1 MRRILITA
9 MMLALAAPVAA
20 QQLYK
25 WVDKEGKTHYSD
37 TPPPNQDSKAISSG
51 GLSAAAAPTPAAAAP
66 AKTAVARD
74 KELEKGRQDSRE
86 SAKKSDDAA
95 KLAAARD
102 EQCQRLRQAFQQLVD
117 GGRIHKYND
126 KGERVLLDDADIER
140 ERVKARADMEDACKK
155 S

>member
-1 MRRILITA
+1 MRQILITA

-25 WVDKEGKTHYSD
+25 WVDKDGKTHYSD
-37 TPPPNQDSKAISSG
+37 TPPPNQDSKSIGSAAG
-51 GLSAAAAPTPAAAAP
+51 VSAAAAPAPAP

-86 SAKKSDDAA
+86 AAKKSDDAA

-102 EQCQRLRQAFQQLVD
+102 EQCQRLRQAYQQLVD

-126 KGERVLLDDADIER
+126 KGERVLLDDADIDRER
-140 ERVKARADMEDACKK
+140 EKARADMDDACKK
-155 S
+155 T

>member
-9 MMLALAAPVAA
+9 MMLALAAPLAA

-25 WVDKEGKTHYSD
+25 WVDKDGKTHYSD
-37 TPPPNQDSKAISSG
+37 TPPANQEAKPISSG
-51 GLSAAAAPTPAAAAP
+51 GLSASAAPAPAAATP
-66 AKTAVARD
+66 PKTAVSRD

-86 SAKKSDDAA
+86 AAKKSDDAA

-102 EQCQRLRQAFQQLVD
+102 EQCQRLRQAYQQLVD

-126 KGERVLLDDADIER
+126 KGERVLMDDSDIER
-140 ERVKARADMEDACKK
+140 ERGKARADMDDACKK

>member
-1 MRRILITA
+1 MKRFLIAA

-25 WVDKEGKTHYSD
+25 WVDKDGKTHYSD
-37 TPPPNQDSKAISSG
+37 TPPANQETQAARASASG
-51 GLSAAAAPTPAAAAP
+51 SPAPPRRP
-66 AKTAVARD
+66 PKTAVERD

-86 SAKKSDDAA
+86 AAKKSDDAA
-95 KLAAARD
+95 KLAAAQD
-102 EQCQRLRQAFQQLVD
+102 EQCQRARQRATSTYAD

-126 KGERVLLDDADIER
+126 KGERVLLER
-140 ERVKARADMEDACKK
+140 RGDRARAREGARRDMDEACKK

>member
-25 WVDKEGKTHYSD
+25 WVDKDGKTHYSD
-37 TPPPNQDSKAISSG
+37 TPPPNQDSKSIGSSTG
-51 GLSAAAAPTPAAAAP
+51 VSASAAPAPAAAP

-86 SAKKSDDAA
+86 AAKKSDDAA
-95 KLAAARD
+95 KLAVAKD
-102 EQCQRLRQAFQQLVD
+102 EQCQRLRQAYQQLVD

-126 KGERVLLDDADIER
+126 KGERVVLDDADIDR
-140 ERVKARADMEDACKK
+140 ERDKARADMDDACKK